1 MEVEILELT
10 DMATKFVLRGVK
22 PYFANALRRAMMT
35 EVPKLAIDEVN
46 VYENTSPL
54 FDEILA
60 LRLALIPLRAE
71 NIDEFVFP
79 EECECK
85 GEGCGFCQVSFTL
98 TARSPEGVGQR
109 VVYSD
114 ELVSSDE
121 RVRPY
126 PNIPIVKLIS
136 REVRIDGIKTVS
148 RQSLMIEAIARLGL
162 GKKHAKWQP
171 VTACGYKNIPVIEVD
186 EERCDACGRCV
197 EECPKRILE
206 VDEASGTVT
215 VRDEKLC
222 SLCKLCEGACDR
234 NAIRVLYDRQS
245 FIFNVESDG
254 SYDVWEIVLR
264 AAKALKKKY
273 MKLRAEV
280 AEVAERTKALA

>member
-10 DMATKFVLRGVK
+10 DLAMKFILRGVK

-79 EECECK
+79 EDCECK

-98 TARSPEGVGQR
+98 TAQSPEEVGQR
-109 VVYSD
+109 VVYSN

-148 RQSLMIEAIARLGL
+148 RQSLMIEAIARLGV

-171 VTACGYKNIPVIEVD
+171 VTACGYKNMPIVEID
-186 EERCDACGRCV
+186 EEKCDACGKCV

-206 VDEASGTVT
+206 VSLGTVT
-215 VRDEKLC
+215 VKDEKLC
-222 SLCKLCEGACDR
+222 SLCKLCESVCDR
-234 NAIRVLYDRQS
+234 NAIKVLYDKQS
-245 FIFNVESDG
+245 FVFNVESDG

-264 AAKALKKKY
+264 AVKALKEKY
-273 MKLRAEV
+273 MKLKTEI